1 MSCTDAHQSER
12 EGAPACSCPGPS
24 GLNRGRLA
32 CISSVEEEQPAETDT
47 TALDASIAAIDA
59 QIAVHRAHIA
69 SLERDRAQLVEVKR
83 REQLTEAEHCMQA
96 LRSPILRLPRELLE
110 LIIRAALPP
119 EWSTA
124 VSGTIRFP
132 LLQSCRRI
140 RAIAHTMPEIWCTI
154 VLPPDQYLIADKF
167 YDVAQRYLARAQPL
181 PIHLVDPTK
190 QYRQDARLDRWMV
203 EHMNR
208 FRTATWC
215 MHLANLPPTK
225 VAAPSL
231 ESAMFLATYR
241 TGAADTTPSGLL
253 TIVDAPLLRTVTI
266 GVFLPLAAL
275 ELPWAQLTELHV
287 RIFRFRPEN
296 LHVFQSCVS
305 LSTLNVSVEYEFALP
320 ECHPIALN
328 SLRTLKLGD
337 YATLLAPRIVTPVL
351 TDLSICISTQQH
363 WDPVHDWTPR
373 MIPIST
379 WLRNSTPPS
388 SLHALTVTGLWR
400 SSHLEDLKDVF
411 LLLPTIDHL
420 SLSCRESGAAE
431 DHDLLKAIILLD
443 DTAILPNLEHLS
455 LQIEDGAFETM
466 LDFGTA
472 LKKFALCRWANGG
485 ARPTGRLTF
494 RSLACEK
501 RECRCYVET
510 EWLETLKAEGILVYR
525 PTCT

>member
-12 EGAPACSCPGPS
+12 GGAPACSCPEPS
-24 GLNRGRLA
+24 GLTRGRLA
-32 CISSVEEEQPAETDT
+32 CISSAEEEQSAETDT
-47 TALDASIAAIDA
+47 SMLDASIAAIDA
-59 QIAVHRAHIA
+59 QIAVHRVHIA

-83 REQLTEAEHCMQA
+83 REQLIEAEHCMQA
-96 LRSPILRLPRELLE
+96 LQAPILRIPRELLE
-110 LIIRAALPP
+110 LIIRAALPL

-140 RAIAHTMPEIWCTI
+140 RAVALTMPELWCTI
-154 VLPPDQYLIADKF
+154 VLPPDQSLIADKF

-190 QYRQDARLDRWMV
+190 QYRQDARLDRWMS

-208 FRTATWC
+208 LRTATWC
-215 MHLANLPPTK
+215 MHLANLAPTK
-225 VAAPSL
+225 VSAPSL

-305 LSTLNVSVEYEFALP
+305 LSTLNVSIEYEFALP
-320 ECHPIALN
+320 ECPPIALN

-363 WDPVHDWTPR
+363 WDPVHNWTPR

-400 SSHLEDLKDVF
+400 DCHLEDLKDIF

-420 SLSCRESGAAE
+420 SLSCRESYAAE
-431 DHDLLKAIILLD
+431 EHDLLKAIILLD

-455 LQIEDGAFETM
+455 LQIEHGAFETM

-485 ARPTGRLTF
+485 ERPTGRLTF

-510 EWLETLKAEGILVYR
+510 RWLETLKDEGILVYR